1 MLEVLEVVV
10 REILVN
16 SYYSFH
22 FLLIAIS
29 KQVLVKKKKNYV
41 AVKRLIYF
49 TPISTIFFMLDYII
63 FFLLLVG
70 FLFLTL

>member
-29 KQVLVKKKKNYV
+29 KQVLVKKKK
-41 AVKRLIYF
+41 
-49 TPISTIFFMLDYII
+49 TML
-63 FFLLLVG
+63 L
-70 FLFLTL
+70 